1 MNHTFLWT
9 LLKLPLSLL
18 MEVRMHKD
26 NKQPARFAEVSML
39 SKCANPTCCA
49 SFRRLTEGKLFQVE
63 TCYSSNPPETD
74 NGNGKRTMQRR
85 TEYFWLCSDCCR
97 GFTLVSAN
105 GRVTTVPLPEE
116 TTLRTLEIQRKPA
129 LSVSSMG
136 VLSAA
141 PSGRYGT

>member
-1 MNHTFLWT
+1 
-9 LLKLPLSLL
+9 
-18 MEVRMHKD
+18 
-26 NKQPARFAEVSML
+26 ML

-63 TCYSSNPPETD
+63 TCYSNNPQDGE
-74 NGNGKRTMQRR
+74 NGKRSTQRR

-116 TTLRTLEIQRKPA
+116 NQLISPESHRKPP
-129 LSVSSMG
+129 LSVSQMG
-136 VLSAA
+136 LLSPAQG
-141 PSGRYGT
+141 GRYGS